1 MKKLL
6 LYILLIGTLVHGQR
20 PVDLVNPLIDSA
32 NSRWFFF
39 SSATRPFGMVN
50 LSPDMGTAG
59 AWESGYRYNQKTINF
74 FSHIHAWQ
82 LSGVPVMPTTGKVKA
97 HLGPKEYGSSYSHDN
112 ETVEAG
118 YHSVILDDYNIK
130 AELTS
135 TLRVGFHRYTFP
147 KSDQSAIILD
157 LSAQLGPSGTDSGY
171 VKKVSSQQLNGYAV
185 MEKTRRR
192 PKPTKV
198 FFTIHFNKPF
208 DALHA
213 FKDGKL
219 MGTVKK
225 FEGTNGGVYPVFKT
239 HEGEQLLMKVAISYV
254 SMNQAELN
262 LNTELSHWD
271 FDSVVKDSKNQWNDY
286 LSRIEIKGNTKD
298 QQVRFY
304 TDLWHALQGRRII
317 SDIDGKYSDMTGE
330 KQRIGQ
336 IPLDESGKPKFNHYN
351 SDSFWGAQW
360 TLNTLWHL
368 VYPRITEEFVNSML
382 LMYDDGGLIPR
393 GPSGGNY
400 TYVMTGA
407 STTPFIVSAYM
418 KGIRGFDIEK
428 AYEGMLKNALPGG
441 IMSKVGYEHYTNKGG
456 GIEYYIDRGYVPF
469 PLYEKQFGY
478 HQCGPGVTMEYA
490 YQDWT
495 LAQMAKALNKNED
508 YQMLTKRAA
517 NYKNIYDP
525 TSGWMRGRTLDGNW
539 IKPFNPL
546 VYEGD
551 YKDPLGSGFVE
562 ATAAAATWFVPHDL
576 AGLADLMGGKDNSA
590 RRLNQSFL
598 IAEQH
603 GFVAHNYRGDN
614 FVSSHR
620 RRAFINYGNQPS
632 MQTGYI
638 FNYFG
643 QPWLTQKWVRNVI
656 EEVYSDNDPQH
667 GYSGDEDQGLMGA
680 LSVIMKMGIFEMK
693 GGADIDPTYDL
704 SSPIFDQIII
714 HLDKD
719 YYPGG
724 RFTISTKNNNPENKY
739 IQSVKLNGTPLNQSW
754 FHHKDLVKG
763 GALEYVLGE
772 KPNYE
777 WATAEELLPASMS
790 D

>member
-1 MKKLL
+1 
-6 LYILLIGTLVHGQR
+6 
-20 PVDLVNPLIDSA
+20 
-32 NSRWFFF
+32 
-39 SSATRPFGMVN
+39 
-50 LSPDMGTAG
+50 
-59 AWESGYRYNQKTINF
+59 
-74 FSHIHAWQ
+74 
-82 LSGVPVMPTTGKVKA
+82 
-97 HLGPKEYGSSYSHDN
+97 
-112 ETVEAG
+112 
-118 YHSVILDDYNIK
+118 
-130 AELTS
+130 
-135 TLRVGFHRYTFP
+135 
-147 KSDQSAIILD
+147 
-157 LSAQLGPSGTDSGY
+157 
-171 VKKVSSQQLNGYAV
+171 
-185 MEKTRRR
+185 
-192 PKPTKV
+192 
-198 FFTIHFNKPF
+198 
-208 DALHA
+208 
-213 FKDGKL
+213 
-219 MGTVKK
+219 
-225 FEGTNGGVYPVFKT
+225 
-239 HEGEQLLMKVAISYV
+239 
-254 SMNQAELN
+254 
-262 LNTELSHWD
+262 
-271 FDSVVKDSKNQWNDY
+271 
-286 LSRIEIKGNTKD
+286 
-298 QQVRFY
+298 
-304 TDLWHALQGRRII
+304 
-317 SDIDGKYSDMTGE
+317 
-330 KQRIGQ
+330 
-336 IPLDESGKPKFNHYN
+336 
-351 SDSFWGAQW
+351 
-360 TLNTLWHL
+360 
-368 VYPRITEEFVNSML
+368 
-382 LMYDDGGLIPR
+382 MYDDGGLIPR

-418 KGIRGFDIEK
+418 KGIKGFDIEK
-428 AYEGMLKNALPGG
+428 AYEGMLRNALPGG

-508 YQMLTKRAA
+508 HQMLTKRAA

-539 IKPFNPL
+539 IEPFNPL

-643 QPWLTQKWVRNVI
+643 QPWLTQKWVRDVI

-724 RFTISTKNNNPENKY
+724 RFTISTKNNNP
-739 IQSVKLNGTPLNQSW
+739 
-754 FHHKDLVKG
+754 
-763 GALEYVLGE
+763 
-772 KPNYE
+772 
-777 WATAEELLPASMS
+777 
-790 D
+790 